1 MNDFSH
7 YAVNFDQVAEDTQVP
22 AFLRLL
28 AQDIMKNGYV
38 SVGKFY
44 ESLTDYEIEHL
55 ISEFEYLSEESEK
68 EEISEDDDA
77 SIGQDFILLT
87 LMLCQAD
94 GTITITEDSLFEE
107 YLPITGNFAIIESLY
122 RAGLVDVVRENYS
135 YSDANLVVAKKI

>member
-1 MNDFSH
+1 MTEFSH
-7 YAVNFDQVAEDTQVP
+7 YAVNFEQVAEDIAVP

-28 AQDIMKNGYV
+28 AKDIMKNGYV

-44 ESLTDYEIEHL
+44 QSLTDYEIQHL
-55 ISEFEYLSEESEK
+55 IEEFEYLSEEK
-68 EEISEDDDA
+68 PIDEDADDE

-94 GTITITEDSLFEE
+94 GTIAITEDMLFGE
-107 YLPITGNFAIIESLY
+107 YLPITGNFAIIESLH
-122 RAGLVDVVRENYS
+122 RAGMVDVVRENYS